1 MDIFCISGTEIAPAY
16 IKSMPENMPETHL
29 TSCIRY
35 ALSGYVL
42 GEIAVTDKRI
52 LLILAMD
59 SYAV

>member
-1 MDIFCISGTEIAPAY
+1 MSQGMTPRVMRDIHVDE
-16 IKSMPENMPETHL
+16 
-29 TSCIRY
+29 
-35 ALSGYVL
+35 L